1 LLFLFPINCSRTQ
14 SSDRSK
20 YKHLTMTRTTRTR
33 ATFILLLV
41 STFPDQL
48 NGFGSHS
55 VNYHR
60 GSLRTVQQHL
70 STVGDRTLSATKMS
84 LVSEEDVLEAVEQA
98 EALWAQALE
107 ARKTA
112 NALSDRAE
120 EEAEAAAGT
129 AREAEN
135 IFQNQTA
142 PVSMEQLVQV
152 DKAAKSN
159 LDATSMVNRA
169 LKASEEADR
178 LEQLAEEALRKSEEQ
193 LEQHLKDFP
202 DSPLAQE
209 D

>member
-1 LLFLFPINCSRTQ
+1 
-14 SSDRSK
+14 
-20 YKHLTMTRTTRTR
+20 MTRTIISLYT
-33 ATFILLLV
+33 ALLLV
-41 STFPDQL
+41 SL
-48 NGFGSHS
+48 VLGYSNGFGSITS
-55 VNYHR
+55 R
-60 GSLRTVQQHL
+60 RQGSFRTTHHL
-70 STVGDRTLSATKMS
+70 STAVERIAFSTKMS

-98 EALWAQALE
+98 EILWAQALE

-129 AREAEN
+129 AKEAEN
-135 IFQNQTA
+135 IFQNQSS

-152 DKAAKSN
+152 DAAAKSN
-159 LDATSMVNRA
+159 LDATSMVNKA

-178 LEQLAEEALRKSEEQ
+178 LEQLAEEALRKSEER

-202 DSPLAQE
+202 NSLLAQE

>member
-1 LLFLFPINCSRTQ
+1 MMRTKM
-14 SSDRSK
+14 SPK
-20 YKHLTMTRTTRTR
+20 M
-33 ATFILLLV
+33 LLLLLL
-41 STFPDQL
+41 SAFPQQTD
-48 NGFGSHS
+48 GFGS
-55 VNYHR
+55 NMANHR
-60 GSLRTVQQHL
+60 GRLRPVQQHR
-70 STVGDRTLSATKMS
+70 STVWDRTLSTTKML

-98 EALWAQALE
+98 EMLWAQALE

-129 AREAEN
+129 AKEAEN
-135 IFQNQTA
+135 IFQNQTT

-169 LKASEEADR
+169 VKASEEADR